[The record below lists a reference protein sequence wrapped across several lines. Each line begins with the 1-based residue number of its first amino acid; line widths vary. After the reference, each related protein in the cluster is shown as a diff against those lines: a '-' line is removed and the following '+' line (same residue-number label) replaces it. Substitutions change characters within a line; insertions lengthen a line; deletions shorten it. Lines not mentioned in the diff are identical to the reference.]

1 MGTLDRDPDGP
12 PPPLLAPPP
21 PPPLPPPPHLPPPR
35 PSEERPYHAKRP
47 HRKSRLGC
55 RNCKARKVKC
65 DEAKPSCRN
74 CTLRRDACNYPAPQ
88 TPGPAAQ
95 RSGPG
100 AVSPAPAPAA
110 PSTSASAGPASLP
123 FSYGS
128 PLSLRTAASPAV
140 SSTTALPYQPYS
152 PGPPADSRR
161 GSQDDA
167 SNSSGSTNLII
178 VDEPP
183 VKLAGADEY
192 DMKLLWFYSTETY
205 ASFAIEA
212 GRIPFIDRILKS
224 HIIRFAFQSPFLMDC
239 ILGLSALHMQSLH
252 MTVPASKAIMYRARA
267 FSGYRS
273 AIERADPK
281 DFPALLACSLLLCML
296 SSEAF
301 REPDMKSLYIID
313 WMVLWRGIGLI
324 MDIIPIET
332 LVSSGL
338 EKLFSRPA
346 FNLNQTA
353 LHIPNNLFFMIT
365 SIKEGDQ
372 DHPYVDAYYGTLKF
386 LGGLYLEL
394 ETGFSPVLSMR
405 IITWFTFLPKPFIE
419 LGRKLRPRAL
429 VILAHYLAFLKM
441 VQGVWWMVGIGDRS
455 IQEIIDHLGPEW
467 QPLLSVPRAAM
478 SIHDKVELAK
488 LIKGNHAFEPAEVD
502 QIMHHPNPELRKFTM
517 VNNQGEEVVYDKE
530 KGWVPLPR
538 DAEPHDPSS
547 PEYLTPPYV

>member
-1 MGTLDRDPDGP
+1 MGP
-12 PPPLLAPPP
+12 PPP
-21 PPPLPPPPHLPPPR
+21 
-35 PSEERPYHAKRP
+35 EERPYHAKRP

-74 CTLRRDACNYPAPQ
+74 CSLRKDTCNYPSAVQPSSSS
-88 TPGPAAQ
+88 GPAPDPVQ
-95 RSGPG
+95 PS
-100 AVSPAPAPAA
+100 S
-110 PSTSASAGPASLP
+110 STSAASTTVP
-123 FSYGS
+123 FAYGS
-128 PLSLRTAASPAV
+128 PLSVRTAASPAR
-140 SSTTALPYQPYS
+140 PYQHYYS
-152 PGPPADSRR
+152 HDSRR
-161 GSQDDA
+161 ESQDEA
-167 SNSSGSTNLII
+167 SNSSGSTELII

-183 VKLAGADEY
+183 VKLAGTDEY

-205 ASFAIEA
+205 ASFSIEA
-212 GRIPFIDRILKS
+212 GRIPFIDKILKS
-224 HIIRFAFQSPFLMDC
+224 HIITFAFQSPFLMDC

-252 MTVPASKAIMYRARA
+252 MTVPLSKAITYRTKA
-267 FSGYRS
+267 FSGYRR
-273 AIERADPK
+273 AIERADPR

-301 REPDMKSLYIID
+301 REPDMKPLYIID

-324 MDIIPIET
+324 MDIIPIEI

-365 SIKEGDQ
+365 SIKEDDE
-372 DHPYVDAYYGTLKF
+372 DHPYVEAYYNTLKF

-419 LGRKLRPRAL
+419 LGRKRRPRAL
-429 VILAHYLAFLKM
+429 VILAHYLSFLKM
-441 VQGVWWMVGIGDRS
+441 VEGVWWMVGIGDRS
-455 IQEIIDHLGPEW
+455 IEDIIDHLGPEW
-467 QPLLSVPRAAM
+467 QSLLSVPRAAM
-478 SIHDKVELAK
+478 SVHDKVELAK
-488 LIKGNHAFEPAEVD
+488 LIRGNHAWEPAEVD
-502 QIMHHPNPELRKFTM
+502 QIMQHPNPDLRKFTM
-517 VNNQGEEVVYDKE
+517 VNNQGQEVAYNREEG
-530 KGWVPLPR
+530 GWVPLAR
-538 DAEPHDPSS
+538 TTEPQNPSS

>member
-1 MGTLDRDPDGP
+1 MGTLGHRDGSSP
-12 PPPLLAPPP
+12 PPPPALHPPAGPLAPPP
-21 PPPLPPPPHLPPPR
+21 PP
-35 PSEERPYHAKRP
+35 EERPYHAKRP

-65 DEAKPSCRN
+65 DEAKPRCRN
-74 CTLRRDACNYPAPQ
+74 CSLRKDTCNYPAPQ
-88 TPGPAAQ
+88 NAAPAVQ
-95 RSGPG
+95 PSSSSGTAAAP
-100 AVSPAPAPAA
+100 SPAPVPVQPSSSASVA
-110 PSTSASAGPASLP
+110 STSVRFA
-123 FSYGS
+123 YGS
-128 PLSLRTAASPAV
+128 PLSVRTAASPA
-140 SSTTALPYQPYS
+140 LPYQHYS
-152 PGPPADSRR
+152 PDPPSDSRR

-167 SNSSGSTNLII
+167 SNSSGSTELII

-183 VKLAGADEY
+183 VKLAGTDEY

-212 GRIPFIDRILKS
+212 GRIPFIDKILKS
-224 HIIRFAFQSPFLMDC
+224 HIITFAFQSPFLMDC

-252 MTVPASKAIMYRARA
+252 MTVPASKAITYRARA
-267 FSGYRS
+267 FSGYRR

-301 REPDMKSLYIID
+301 REPDMKPLYIID

-324 MDIIPIET
+324 MDIIPIDT

-365 SIKEGDQ
+365 SIKED
-372 DHPYVDAYYGTLKF
+372 DEDYPYVEAYYSTLKF

-394 ETGFSPVLSMR
+394 EVGFSPVLSMR

-419 LGRKLRPRAL
+419 LGRKRRPRAL
-429 VILAHYLAFLKM
+429 VILAHYLSFLKM
-441 VQGVWWMVGIGDRS
+441 VEGVWWMLGIGDRS
-455 IQEIIDHLGPEW
+455 IQDIIDHLGPEW

-488 LIKGNHAFEPAEVD
+488 LIRGNHAWEPAEVD
-502 QIMHHPNPELRKFTM
+502 QIMQHPNPDLRKFTM
-517 VNNQGEEVVYDKE
+517 VNNQGQEVAYNKEEG
-530 KGWVPLPR
+530 GWVPLAR
-538 DAEPHDPSS
+538 SAEPQESS
-547 PEYLTPPYV
+547 CLEYLTPPYV

>member
-1 MGTLDRDPDGP
+1 MGTLGHSDGSP
-12 PPPLLAPPP
+12 PPPPPALRPPGAPLAPPP
-21 PPPLPPPPHLPPPR
+21 PPPPP
-35 PSEERPYHAKRP
+35 EERPYHAKRP

-65 DEAKPSCRN
+65 DEAKPSCGT
-74 CTLRRDACNYPAPQ
+74 CSLRKDTCNYPTPQ
-88 TPGPAAQ
+88 NAAPAAQ
-95 RSGPG
+95 PSSSSGIAAAPP
-100 AVSPAPAPAA
+100 PAPLPVQ
-110 PSTSASAGPASLP
+110 PSSSASAASTSVR
-123 FSYGS
+123 FAYGS
-128 PLSLRTAASPAV
+128 PLSVRTAASPA
-140 SSTTALPYQPYS
+140 LPYQHYS
-152 PGPPADSRR
+152 PGPPSDCRR

-167 SNSSGSTNLII
+167 SNSSGSTELII

-183 VKLAGADEY
+183 VKLAGTDEY

-205 ASFAIEA
+205 ASFSIEA
-212 GRIPFIDRILKS
+212 GRIPFIDKILKS
-224 HIIRFAFQSPFLMDC
+224 HIITFAFQSPFLMDC

-252 MTVPASKAIMYRARA
+252 MTVPVSKAITYRARA
-267 FSGYRS
+267 FSGYRR

-301 REPDMKSLYIID
+301 REPDMKPLYIID

-324 MDIIPIET
+324 MDIIPIEI

-365 SIKEGDQ
+365 SIKED
-372 DHPYVDAYYGTLKF
+372 DEDYPYVEAYYSTLKF

-405 IITWFTFLPKPFIE
+405 IITWK
-419 LGRKLRPRAL
+419 RRPRAL
-429 VILAHYLAFLKM
+429 VILAHYLSFLKM
-441 VQGVWWMVGIGDRS
+441 VEGVWWMLGIGDRS
-455 IQEIIDHLGPEW
+455 IQDIIDHLGPEW

-488 LIKGNHAFEPAEVD
+488 LIRGNHAWEPAEVD
-502 QIMHHPNPELRKFTM
+502 QIMQHPNPDLRKFTM
-517 VNNQGEEVVYDKE
+517 VNNQGQEVAYNKEEG
-530 KGWVPLPR
+530 GWVPLAR
-538 DAEPHDPSS
+538 NAEPQDPSS

>member
-1 MGTLDRDPDGP
+1 MGTLDRDRDGSQP
-12 PPPLLAPPP
+12 FLPPPP
-21 PPPLPPPPHLPPPR
+21 PPPLG

-74 CTLRRDACNYPAPQ
+74 CTLRKDTCNYPASQNSAPA
-88 TPGPAAQ
+88 GPAQ
-95 RSGPG
+95 RSSSGTG
-100 AVSPAPAPAA
+100 AAPPVPAPIP
-110 PSTSASAGPASLP
+110 PSTSASATSNSVP

-128 PLSLRTAASPAV
+128 PLSVRTAASPAV
-140 SSTTALPYQPYS
+140 SSISALPAHNYS
-152 PGPPADSRR
+152 PGPPTDSRR

-167 SNSSGSTNLII
+167 SNSSGSTELII

-224 HIIRFAFQSPFLMDC
+224 HIIQFAFQSPFLMDC

-252 MTVPASKAIMYRARA
+252 MTVPVSKAIMYRARA
-267 FSGYRS
+267 FSGYRK

-281 DFPALLACSLLLCML
+281 DFPALLSCSLLLCML

-301 REPDMKSLYIID
+301 REPDMKPLYIID

-324 MDIIPIET
+324 MELIPIDT
-332 LVSSGL
+332 IVSSGL

-365 SIKEGDQ
+365 SIKED
-372 DHPYVDAYYGTLKF
+372 DEDYPYVEAYYNTLKF

-394 ETGFSPVLSMR
+394 ETGFSPILSMR

-419 LGRKLRPRAL
+419 LGRKRRPRAL
-429 VILAHYLAFLKM
+429 VILAHYVAFLKM
-441 VQGVWWMVGIGDRS
+441 VEGVWWMLGIGDRS
-455 IQEIIDHLGPEW
+455 IQEIIDYLGPEW
-467 QPLLSVPRAAM
+467 QSLLSVPRAAM

-488 LIKGNHAFEPAEVD
+488 LIRGNHAWEPAEVD
-502 QIMHHPNPELRKFTM
+502 QIVQHPNPYLRTLTM
-517 VNNQGEEVVYDKE
+517 VNNQGEAVAYDKE
-530 KGWVPLPR
+530 KGWVPAASNP
-538 DAEPHDPSS
+538 EPQDPGS
-547 PEYLTPPYV
+547 PEYLTPPYI